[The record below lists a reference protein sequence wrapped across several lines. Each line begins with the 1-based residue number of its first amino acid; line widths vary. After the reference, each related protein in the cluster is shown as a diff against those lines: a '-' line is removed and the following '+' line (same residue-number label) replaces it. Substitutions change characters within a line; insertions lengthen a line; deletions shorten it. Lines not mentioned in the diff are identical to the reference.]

1 MRGSPKLRL
10 FCLIVLLLVPVE
22 AAWRPPAGA
31 AVVKQQLERLRV
43 VGSVLM
49 IAAHPDDENTA
60 MLAWCAQQRKL
71 RTGYLSLTRGEGGQ
85 NLIGSEQGEL
95 LGVIR
100 TQELLAARRVDG
112 AEQFFTRAIDFGF
125 SKTAGETLAKWGK
138 EEVLGDMVW
147 VIRQFRPDVI
157 VLRFSGTPRD
167 GHGHHQASAILGR
180 EAFRLAGDP
189 KAFPEQLKHVAPW
202 QARRL
207 FWNTFSF
214 TRQQEAEEAKMPQR
228 LSIDTGG
235 YNALLGL
242 SYGELAGLSRSQH
255 RSQGM
260 GSPERRGAAP
270 NFLVLYDGEPATAD
284 FLEGVDTSWSRIP
297 GGGAVAVRLDA
308 ALAAF
313 SADAPERVIPAL
325 IEARRL
331 MAAID
336 HPDARRK
343 LEELDET
350 VAAAAG
356 LWLDV
361 SAARASATPG
371 GAVELAMT
379 ALNRCR
385 LPARLLG
392 VTLEG
397 ISGAPSFTGADL
409 DYNQPHTARATLR
422 VPADQP
428 LTQPL
433 QLRQPPKGNLY
444 GIEKPADIGPAESA
458 PVLTAVFRI
467 EVAGGE
473 IAVRR
478 PVEHRFVDRVRGEL
492 TRPFVIAPPVSL
504 HVSETPLLFRTAAT
518 RPVAVEVRAV
528 TGPAEGTVKLEAPQ
542 GWRVEPAEQRFSLAD
557 GGQSATVEF
566 RMTPPGAPAKGVLRA
581 SARTGEREWRDSLIR
596 IEYEHIPPQVVLRP
610 AETRLLREEI
620 QISARRIGYVMG
632 AGDLVPEAL
641 RELGCEVEM
650 LDERRLTQGDLSVF
664 DAIVT
669 GIRAFNTRADLRAAA
684 AGRLREYMERGGTVV
699 VQYNTLE
706 GFGAEASDSVLRN
719 VGPYPLRTGRSRT
732 TVEEAPVRVL
742 VEGHPLLVRPNRISE
757 KDFEGW
763 IQERALYF
771 PSEWDARYEALL
783 ETADPGEAAQR
794 GGLLF
799 ARVGQGAYIFTSYA
813 WWRQLP
819 AGVTGAWRIFAN
831 LVSAGK

>member
-1 MRGSPKLRL
+1 MRKRFSL
-10 FCLIVLLLVPVE
+10 LIAATALLTQVPV
-22 AAWRPPAGA
+22 AGAWRAPGGA
-31 AVVKQQLERLRV
+31 AAVKQQLERLRV

-60 MLAWCAQQRKL
+60 LLAWCAQGRKL

-85 NLIGSEQGEL
+85 NLIGNEQGDL

-125 SKTAGETLAKWGK
+125 SKTAEETLAKWGR
-138 EEVLGDMVW
+138 EEVLADVVW
-147 VIRQFRPDVI
+147 VIRSFRPDVVI
-157 VLRFSGTPRD
+157 LRFSGTPRD

-180 EAFRLAGDP
+180 EAFRLAGDAR
-189 KAFPEQLKHVAPW
+189 AFPEQLKHVRPW

-214 TRQQEAEEAKMPQR
+214 TRQQEAEAEKMPQR
-228 LSIDTGG
+228 VRIDTGD
-235 YNALLGL
+235 YNPLLGL

-270 NFLVLYDGEPATAD
+270 NFLVLYDGEPAQQD
-284 FLEGVDTSWSRIP
+284 FLEGIDTSWNRLP
-297 GGGAVAVRLDA
+297 GGAAVAAKLDA

-313 SADAPERVIPAL
+313 SPDAPERVIPHL
-325 IEARRL
+325 MEARRL

-343 LEELDET
+343 VEELDEA

-361 SAARASATPG
+361 STARPSAVPG
-371 GAVELAMT
+371 GSVELSLT
-379 ALNRCR
+379 AINRSS
-385 LPARLLG
+385 LPARLAG

-397 ISGAPSFTGADL
+397 VAGAPAFEGASL
-409 DYNQPHTARATLR
+409 EYNRPHTARAALR
-422 VPADQP
+422 VPADEP

-433 QLRQPPKGNLY
+433 QLRHPQNGNRYAIDRL
-444 GIEKPADIGPAESA
+444 ADIGPAEA
-458 PVLTAVFRI
+458 RPVLTALFRVEI
-467 EVAGGE
+467 GGGE
-473 IAVRR
+473 ILVRR
-478 PVEHRFVDRVRGEL
+478 AVEHRYVDRVRGEL
-492 TRPFVIAPPVSL
+492 TRPFLIAPPVSL
-504 HVSETPLLFRTAAT
+504 HLSETPLLFRTAAA

-528 TGPAEGTVKLEAPQ
+528 AGAAQGTIRLDAPQ
-542 GWRVEPAEQRFSLAD
+542 GWRVEPAEQPFALSDA
-557 GGQSATVEF
+557 GQSVTLTFQV
-566 RMTPPGAPAKGVLRA
+566 TPPQAAGAGVLRA
-581 SARTGEREWRDSLIR
+581 VASTGGAEWRQGVVR
-596 IEYEHIPPQVVLRP
+596 IEYDHIPPQVVLRA
-610 AETRLLREEI
+610 AEARLLRADI
-620 QISARRIGYVMG
+620 RVSARRIGYVMG
-632 AGDLVPEAL
+632 AGDLAPEAL

-650 LDERRLTQGDLSVF
+650 LDERRLAQGDLSVF

-669 GIRAFNTRADLRAAA
+669 GIRAFNVRADLRAAHA
-684 AGRLREYMERGGTVV
+684 RLREYVERGGTLV

-706 GFGAEASDSVLRN
+706 GFGGEASDGALRN
-719 VGPYPLRTGRSRT
+719 IGPYPIRVGRSRT
-732 TVEEAPVRVL
+732 TVEEAPVRIL
-742 VEGHPLLVRPNRISE
+742 APDHALMSRPNRITE
-757 KDFEGW
+757 ADFEGW

-771 PSEWDARYEALL
+771 ASEWDPRYEALL
-783 ETADPGEAAQR
+783 ETADPGEPPQR

-799 ARVGQGAYIFTSYA
+799 ARVGKGAYVFTSYA

-831 LVSAGK
+831 LVSAGR

>member
-1 MRGSPKLRL
+1 MRLWPRL
-10 FCLIVLLLVPVE
+10 CVSAFLLLLLAPAE
-22 AAWRPPAGA
+22 ASWRPPAGA
-31 AVVKQQLERLRV
+31 AAVRQQLERLRV

-60 MLAWCAQQRKL
+60 FLAWCAQHRKL
-71 RTGYLSLTRGEGGQ
+71 RTAYLSLTRGEGGQ
-85 NLIGSEQGEL
+85 NLIGTEQGEL

-112 AEQFFTRAIDFGF
+112 AEQFFTRAVDFGF
-125 SKTAGETLAKWGK
+125 SKTADETLAKWGRD
-138 EEVLGDMVW
+138 EILSDMVW
-147 VIRQFRPDVI
+147 VIRNFRPDVI

-180 EAFRLAGDP
+180 EAFRLAADA
-189 KAFPEQLKHVAPW
+189 KAFPGQLKHVKPW

-207 FWNTFSF
+207 YWNTFSF
-214 TRQQEAEEAKMPQR
+214 TRQQEAEEEKMPQR
-228 LSIDTGG
+228 LRIDTGD
-235 YNALLGL
+235 YNPLLGL

-260 GSPERRGAAP
+260 GSPERRGPAP
-270 NFLVLYDGEPATAD
+270 NFLVLYDGDPARED
-284 FLEGVDTSWSRIP
+284 FLEGIDTSWNRIP
-297 GGGAVAVRLDA
+297 GGAAVGAKLDA

-313 SADAPERVIPAL
+313 RPEAPERAVPHL

-331 MAAID
+331 MAALD

-343 LEELDET
+343 LEELDEAI
-350 VAAAAG
+350 AAAAG

-361 SAARASATPG
+361 SASRTWAAPG
-371 GAVELAMT
+371 GQVELAMT
-379 ALNRCR
+379 ALNRSS

-392 VTLEG
+392 VALEG
-397 ISGAPSFTGADL
+397 MRGAPSFSGGPL
-409 DYNQPHTARATLR
+409 EYNQPQTGRATLR
-422 VPADQP
+422 VPADEP

-433 QLRQPPKGNLY
+433 QLRHPQKGNLY
-444 GIEKPADIGPAESA
+444 GIPNLAEVGPAEA
-458 PVLTAVFRI
+458 PPVLTAVFLVEI
-467 EVAGGE
+467 AGGE
-473 IAVRR
+473 ILVRR
-478 PVEHRFVDRVRGEL
+478 PVEHRYVDRVRGEL

-504 HVSETPLLFRTAAT
+504 HVSETPLLFRSSAA

-528 TGPAEGTVKLEAPQ
+528 TGATEGAVKLEAPQ
-542 GWRVEPAEQRFSLAD
+542 GWSVEPAEHRFSLAD
-557 GGQSATVEF
+557 AGQSVTVTF
-566 RMTPPGAPAKGVLRA
+566 QVTPPAAPAKGVLRA
-581 SARTGEREWRDSLIR
+581 SARAGGREWRDSVVR

-620 QISARRIGYVMG
+620 LISARRVGYVMG
-632 AGDLVPEAL
+632 AGDFVPEAL
-641 RELGCEVEM
+641 REMGCEVEL
-650 LDERRLTQGDLSVF
+650 LDERRLTQGDLSGY

-669 GIRAFNTRADLRAAA
+669 GIRAFNTRADLRAA

-706 GFGAEASDSVLRN
+706 GFGPDASDALLRN
-719 VGPYPLRTGRSRT
+719 VGPFPLRTGRSRV
-732 TVEEAPVRVL
+732 TVEESPVRVL
-742 VEGHPLLVRPNRISE
+742 LPDHPLLQRPNRISA
-757 KDFEGW
+757 KDFDGW

-771 PSEWDARYEALL
+771 PSEWDERYEALL
-783 ETADPGEAAQR
+783 ETADPGEPPQR

-831 LVSAGK
+831 LVSGGK